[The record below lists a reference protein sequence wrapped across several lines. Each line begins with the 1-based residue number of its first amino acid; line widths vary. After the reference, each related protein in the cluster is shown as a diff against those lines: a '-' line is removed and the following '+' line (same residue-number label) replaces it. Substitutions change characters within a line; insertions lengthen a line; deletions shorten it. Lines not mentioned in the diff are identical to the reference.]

1 MFNLLNWIMTC
12 VFREATNRAKKRFL
26 YDVSMGGAVVL
37 QLQRR
42 DPLY

>member
-1 MFNLLNWIMTC
+1 MTC